1 MLFAQLSVNVTVI
14 TRSNDMLYINKLF
27 LFSDKE
33 KKKVHKKFFSKN
45 ANVPLCR
52 NSQLRAKM
60 VYKY

>member
-1 MLFAQLSVNVTVI
+1 MHFAQLSVNVTVI
-14 TRSNDMLYINKLF
+14 TRTNYMLYINKLF

-33 KKKVHKKFFSKN
+33 KKVHKKFFSKN
-45 ANVPLCR
+45 ANVPLSR